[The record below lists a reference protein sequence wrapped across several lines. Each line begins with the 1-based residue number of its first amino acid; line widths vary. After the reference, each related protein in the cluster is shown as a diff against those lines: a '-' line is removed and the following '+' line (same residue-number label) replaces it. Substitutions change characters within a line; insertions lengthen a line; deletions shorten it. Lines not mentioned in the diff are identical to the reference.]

1 MSQGPR
7 RTTGSGIKP
16 LATLR
21 ITGGALT
28 GLVLPVYDL
37 PSIIGRGEDNEIVLP
52 GEQVSHIHARLD
64 ARDGAWYLADL
75 GSTHGTFL
83 HGRRLTGETRL
94 PAEAAIRMGAVEL
107 VFEPIE
113 NAGWRGHIARRS
125 TGKMVL
131 IDDIEE
137 TTEGSRLKEWFRRYW
152 LAEIVGTLSAFGGS
166 WLLDRLTGNPIAA
179 AYGGSIGESIGF
191 YGVITLKQMVADAH
205 AAGTK
210 HTPYDAA
217 GALRTTRAIFMEFG
231 PAELI
236 DGGLL
241 RPLLMGL
248 GTRLFGRE
256 LGILAG
262 KLLSDVAFYLPVIVA
277 YEMGKKKRMR
287 EEEDEEEF

>member
-1 MSQGPR
+1 MTERPR
-7 RTTGSGIKP
+7 RTTGRGLAP

-21 ITGGALT
+21 ITTGALE
-28 GLVLPVYDL
+28 GLVLPVYQL

-52 GEQVSHIHARLD
+52 GEEVSHVHARLD
-64 ARDGAWYLADL
+64 ARGGSWYLADL

-83 HGRRLTGETRL
+83 HGRRIVTESRI
-94 PAEAAIRMGAVEL
+94 PAEASLRLGEVNLI
-107 VFEPIE
+107 FEPSQDT
-113 NAGWRGHIARRS
+113 GWRGHIARRS
-125 TGKMVL
+125 TGKLVL
-131 IDDIEE
+131 IDELE
-137 TTEGSRLKEWFRRYW
+137 PPSGGSRVKEWVRRYW

-179 AYGGSIGESIGF
+179 AYGGSIGESLGF

-205 AAGTK
+205 AAGRRQV
-210 HTPYDAA
+210 PYDAA
-217 GALRTTRAIFMEFG
+217 GALKTTRAIFMEFG

-248 GTRLFGRE
+248 GTKLLGRE

-262 KLLSDVAFYLPVIVA
+262 KLLSDVAFYLPVILA
-277 YEMGKKKRMR
+277 YEMGKKRRR
-287 EEEDEEEF
+287 EVE